1 MALSAPL
8 LLLVED
14 SSDDIRV
21 SLRALSRHFPDLVVE
36 VARDGL
42 EALDA
47 LGLDGTPRGRVPD
60 LVVCDLKMPRVA
72 GDELLRR
79 MRADIRLKA
88 VPFVVFSSS
97 AEPSDVERCEAGGVS
112 EYASKPISFE
122 AYETRLVEFVMRWLP
137 TVDAP

>member
-1 MALSAPL
+1 M

-21 SLRALSRHFPDLVVE
+21 TLRALSRRLPDLVVE

-47 LGLDGTPRGRVPD
+47 LGLDGTPRGRVPN
-60 LVVCDLKMPRVA
+60 LILCDLKMPRVA

-79 MRADIRLKA
+79 IRADARLVN

-97 AEPSDVERCEAGGVS
+97 GEANDVKLCEDCGAS
-112 EYASKPISFE
+112 EYACKPVGFE
-122 AYETRLVEFVMRWLP
+122 DYEEKLVDVVRRHLP
-137 TVDAP
+137 SSGVEVL

>member
-1 MALSAPL
+1 MPPRASI

-21 SLRALSRHFPDLVVE
+21 TLRALSRNFPDLVVE

-47 LGLDGTPRGRVPD
+47 LGLDGTPRGRVPN
-60 LVVCDLKMPRVA
+60 LVLCDLKMPRVS

-79 MRADIRLKA
+79 MRADEKLKD

-97 AEPSDVERCEAGGVS
+97 NERGDIELCESQGVS
-112 EYASKPISFE
+112 EYATKPIGFDE
-122 AYETRLVEFVMRWLP
+122 YEQQLVGLVTRHLP
-137 TVDAP
+137 SAP